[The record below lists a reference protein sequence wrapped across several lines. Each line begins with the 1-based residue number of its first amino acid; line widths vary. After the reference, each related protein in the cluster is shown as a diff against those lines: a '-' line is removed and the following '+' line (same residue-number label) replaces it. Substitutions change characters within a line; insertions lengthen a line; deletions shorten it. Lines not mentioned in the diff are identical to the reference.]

1 MSAETTRT
9 ARVNMRI
16 APDALELLRAA
27 AERQQQ
33 DLSAFVLGA
42 AIERARAVLLE
53 ESVLRLSPH
62 AVQQLESALDAGP
75 AVVPQLAELLR
86 RSVSRTVP

>member
-1 MSAETTRT
+1 MSAQTTRT

-53 ESVLRLSPH
+53 DSVLRLSPH
-62 AVQQLESALDAGP
+62 AVQQLESALDAEP
-75 AVVPQLAELLR
+75 TVAPQLAELLR
-86 RSVSRTVP
+86 RTELRVVS